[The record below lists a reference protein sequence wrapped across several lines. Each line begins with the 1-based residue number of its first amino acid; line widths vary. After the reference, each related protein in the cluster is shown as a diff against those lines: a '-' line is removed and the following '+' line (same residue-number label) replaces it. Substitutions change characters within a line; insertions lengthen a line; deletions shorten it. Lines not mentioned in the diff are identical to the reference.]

1 MTTQETIT
9 SGRQTD
15 DATFSL
21 LLWRGRSLTTR
32 QIIPLALALSVLVM
46 IAHRPLIRSAGGD
59 TAVYDYVAQAI
70 LRGQVPYRD
79 VVDIKFPGAAHL
91 SALSMLVFKPFGIR
105 DLIAVRILNV
115 ILVAV
120 LEIIIFLVGL
130 AYLRR
135 LDAAIISMLFPLM
148 SPRFLDWMVG
158 GTEPK
163 LPLMVFGM
171 LTLLLIAW
179 DRPFW
184 AGLSSMLACLC
195 WQPGLMFTGVAVLI
209 FSRYLTSWRDLRAV
223 KALAGAVIPLAL
235 TFGYFYL
242 RGALGDLWAWTITY
256 NYTVFGPMA
265 ERSVFGS
272 LDHLYK
278 VTSRVLDGN
287 NLIVIASIVG
297 LVIMLVERSAM
308 KFKPSDS
315 SHPNELFKDAILF
328 PPLIYLAFCLI
339 NFQAGPDLIPFIP
352 FIGIFAARAIIEI
365 CRQLQRIKKYPVSW
379 DAVVPRLVIVVM
391 VLTVLFRAVA
401 FRPDGGTIAEQDKA
415 FKIISDNLGSADQI
429 YTHGTT
435 ELLVL
440 FSKPNLSPYVFLDY
454 GADDFAAARRGVDFN
469 QIINEMDAKA
479 PKIVALSRM
488 KVVSHRDDF
497 KRWVDEKYTQLE
509 VPGYDGIY
517 IRNPD

>member
-1 MTTQETIT
+1 MSAQERVAENQPHHPHSSSIPIW
-9 SGRQTD
+9 
-15 DATFSL
+15 A
-21 LLWRGRSLTTR
+21 GRSLTSR
-32 QIIPLALALSVLVM
+32 QVALLALVLSVLVM

-59 TAVYDYVAQAI
+59 TAVYDYVAQSI

-91 SALSMLVFKPFGIR
+91 SALAMFVFKPFRIR

-115 ILVAV
+115 ILVAL
-120 LEIIIFLVGL
+120 LEMIIFLVGL
-130 AYLRR
+130 AYLGRI
-135 LDAAIISMLFPLM
+135 DAAVIGLLFPLM

-184 AGLSSMLACLC
+184 AGFSSMLACLC

-209 FSRYLTSWRDLRAV
+209 FSRYLTSWRDLRAL
-223 KALAGAVIPLAL
+223 KALAGAAIPLAA
-235 TFGYFYL
+235 TFGYFYS

-256 NYTVFGPMA
+256 NYSVFGPMA

-272 LDHLYK
+272 LDHLYR

-287 NLIVIASIVG
+287 NLIVIASIIG
-297 LVIMLVERSAM
+297 FAIMLVERVAM
-308 KFKPSDS
+308 KFKQGDS
-315 SHPNELFKDAILF
+315 NRSTELFKDAIVF
-328 PPLIYLAFCLI
+328 PPLIYFAFCLI

-352 FIGIFAARAIIEI
+352 FVGIFAAKAIIEL
-365 CRQLQRIKKYPVSW
+365 CSQLQRIKKDPVFR
-379 DAVVPRLVIVVM
+379 DVVIPRLVIVVM
-391 VLTVLFRAVA
+391 VLTVLVRAVT
-401 FRPDGGTIAEQDKA
+401 FKPDGGTIAEQDKS
-415 FKIISDNLGSADQI
+415 FKIISENLGPNDQI

-440 FSKPNLSPYVFLDY
+440 FDKPNLSPYVFLDY
-454 GADDFAAARRGVDFN
+454 GADDFAASRRGIDFN
-469 QIINEMDAKA
+469 QIIEEMDAKS
-479 PKIVALSRM
+479 PKIIALSRM
-488 KVVSHRDDF
+488 KVVTHRNDF
-497 KRWVDEKYTQLE
+497 KNWVDQKYTPLE

-517 IRNPD
+517 IRNSK